1 MCGHA
6 DRAAIPEPIS
16 GDGYN
21 LYWHLPIDDTHHWRY
36 DIVFRR
42 STPMEAKDI
51 RRNQEI
57 LDQRRPSYRPKR
69 NKANRYLQDRE
80 AMKSWSFSGMGSAPA
95 LGARRAVPFARSELL
110 YGVQAKELH
119 RVAGEDF

>member
-1 MCGHA
+1 M
-6 DRAAIPEPIS
+6 S

-21 LYWHLPIDDTHHWRY
+21 LYWHVPIDDTHHWRY

-42 STPMEAKDI
+42 SAPMEEKDI

-57 LDQRRPSYRPKR
+57 LDELNQDYRPKR

-80 AMKSWSFSGMGSAPA
+80 SMKTWSFAGMGTDLQRP
-95 LGARRAVPFARSELL
+95 GHRRRRRHRPDRRSHP
-110 YGVQAKELH
+110 GIS
-119 RVAGEDF
+119 